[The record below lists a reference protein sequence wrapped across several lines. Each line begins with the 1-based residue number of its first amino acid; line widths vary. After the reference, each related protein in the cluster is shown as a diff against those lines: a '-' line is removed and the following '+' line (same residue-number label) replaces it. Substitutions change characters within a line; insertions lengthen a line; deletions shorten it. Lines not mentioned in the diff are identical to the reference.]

1 MGIRFLNNRCILHS
15 YYTNPRPNPYNLTEE
30 QPPFFKEEKQHRRGF
45 LTGSCLK
52 SFNDTSDGLQIGK
65 GRQKNLNECL
75 IILKTLSAS
84 FTLLLY
90 SITVSSGFLF
100 VFLQSADLCVSE
112 KHNNKNDEITKCILC

>member
-30 QPPFFKEEKQHRRGF
+30 QPPFFKEEKQRRRGF

-84 FTLLLY
+84 FTPLLY

-100 VFLQSADLCVSE
+100 VFLQSADLCISE
-112 KHNNKNDEITKCILC
+112 EHNKNDEITKCTLC